1 MKGYSEEFEMD
12 LINFV
17 NTKSRWN
24 LLQNI
29 QLVPVRQTV
38 VFLHVGQTV
47 VFLHVALTVV
57 FLQVGQT
64 VVFLNVGDV
73 LANKPRRKS
82 GEKL

>member
-1 MKGYSEEFEMD
+1 MKEYSEELERE

-24 LLQNI
+24 LSENL
-29 QLVPVRQTV
+29 QLVPVRQTA
-38 VFLHVGQTV
+38 VFLN
-47 VFLHVALTVV
+47 
-57 FLQVGQT
+57 VGQT

-73 LANKPRRKS
+73 LTNKSRKKS